1 MREDVDFHR
10 DVLYIKHT
18 KSDEDREVPLNDT
31 ARELL
36 RELMQADR
44 VGGEFLFTN
53 PKTGTRY
60 TTIKTA
66 WLTACRNAGL
76 SNLRFHD
83 LRHTFGTRAAD
94 AGVPLPAIR
103 DVMGHRSIQ
112 TTEPYAHA
120 TDEGKRRAVEAIH
133 KQSKKIVTT
142 QGSKPLSETVTS

>member
-1 MREDVDFHR
+1 MRVNELFGLKREDVDFHR

-18 KSDEDREVPLNDT
+18 KTDEDREVPLNDT

-36 RELMQADR
+36 RGLIQTDR
-44 VGGEFLFTN
+44 MGGEFLFTN
-53 PKTGTRY
+53 PKTGKRY

-94 AGVPLPAIR
+94 AGVPLPSIR
-103 DVMGHRSIQ
+103 DVMRHRSIQ
-112 TTEPYAHA
+112 TTERYAHV
-120 TDEGKRRAVEAIH
+120 TDEGKSRA
-133 KQSKKIVTT
+133 
-142 QGSKPLSETVTS
+142 L